1 MSEKKIYGR
10 SVQKHDIQSN
20 WEKATNFIPMVGE
33 IIIYDKDENYSYE
46 RLKIG
51 DGIQNVNNLPFV
63 DDAVRT
69 ALSQSINSNRIG
81 LHNVDSRVSS
91 LETLVGDVS
100 VSDQIDTAVSQKS
113 QVQIVIWGSDD

>member
-10 SVQKHDIQSN
+10 LVQKHDIQSN
-20 WEKATNFIPMVGE
+20 WEKATNFIPMAGE
-33 IIIYDKDENYSYE
+33 IIIYDKDENHSYE

-51 DGIQNVNNLPFV
+51 DGIQNVDNLPFV
-63 DDAVRT
+63 DDAVRSAISST
-69 ALSQSINSNRIG
+69 YEFTSYVAG
-81 LHNVDSRVSS
+81 RVSS

-113 QVQIVIWGSDD
+113 KVQIVIWGSDD